1 MQRVSIT
8 GNSTNLFSSQTAGGG
23 LFEAAEAVGDKGEEE
38 QKRGVLEVDAS
49 IRGRWEEDDDDD
61 DNDDEAMQHY
71 CLSRARSLF
80 TQADGY
86 RSKMQFQKPQTQPP
100 VLDPTNSLLSGLLLL
115 HQGPTC
121 APELHRKRRFC
132 MYFKAQRE
140 REKGREGAF
149 LEAVPV
155 WMLEDIEGRVF
166 EKEEQE
172 NLQMQGNFFGSFGMG
187 AREEAGVVS
196 MGRRRAGAL
205 VVVP

>member
-8 GNSTNLFSSQTAGGG
+8 GNSSNLFSSQTAGGG
-23 LFEAAEAVGDKGEEE
+23 LFEAAEAVGDKGEEGE

-61 DNDDEAMQHY
+61 DDEAMQHY

-100 VLDPTNSLLSGLLLL
+100 VLDPTNSLLSGLLRL
-115 HQGPTC
+115 HQGRLVHQNCTGKEDF
-121 APELHRKRRFC
+121 AS
-132 MYFKAQRE
+132 
-140 REKGREGAF
+140 F